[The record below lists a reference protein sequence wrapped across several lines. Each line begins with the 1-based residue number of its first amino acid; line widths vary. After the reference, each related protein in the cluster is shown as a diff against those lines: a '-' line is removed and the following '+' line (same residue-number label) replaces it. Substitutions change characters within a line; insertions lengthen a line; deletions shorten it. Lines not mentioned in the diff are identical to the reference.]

1 MAEPF
6 SVMIFKVLLAILLVE
21 MFENEHTLRRFMT
34 EKAEGEFHDRYE
46 RALEQ
51 VRSEFGRKYAMVIG
65 GREVRT
71 SETIRHSSPIDTR
84 LVLGYL
90 PSGGSQHARQAIAAA
105 KKAFESW
112 GTTSYRERVKV
123 CRAAADIMSQR
134 KFELAAWISYENGKN
149 RYEAMGDIDE
159 AIDFV
164 RYYAEEMERNNGFET
179 MMESAQPNERS
190 RSVMKPYGVW
200 GVIAPFNFPAAILVG
215 MSTGAIIT
223 GNTVVVKPSSN
234 TPIIAWKFAEI
245 FKQAGLPDGVFNLVI
260 GSGSKVG
267 GELVSNKNVAGIVF
281 TGSREV
287 GYGMAKE
294 FSISR
299 PKPLIAELGG
309 KNPAIVTESADI
321 NKAVD
326 GVLKAAF
333 GYSGQKCSACS
344 RVYVHK
350 KVRDEFLSRL
360 AEKAK
365 SLPVGNPLDSNT
377 FVGPLAN
384 EDAYKKY
391 QKYMR
396 VAAKDGRVLAGGS
409 IKKDGEL
416 KHGYYVEP
424 TIVAGLPKNHRLFR
438 EEMFAPILCVADY
451 DKFDDAIELANDVDY
466 GLTAGIFSGNQE
478 EVKKFLDCIEAGV
491 VYVNRQAS
499 ATTGA
504 MVGCQPFGGW
514 KDSGTTGKGTGG
526 PHYLAQFMREQSQT
540 IAE

>member
-1 MAEPF
+1 
-6 SVMIFKVLLAILLVE
+6 
-21 MFENEHTLRRFMT
+21 MFENEHTVRRFMT
-34 EKAEGEFHDRYE
+34 ERAEGQFHDRYE

-51 VRSEFGRKYAMVIG
+51 VRSEFGRKYSMIIG

-71 SETIRHSSPIDTR
+71 PITSAQISPIDTR
-84 LVLGYL
+84 IVLGHL
-90 PSGGSQHARQAIAAA
+90 PVGSASHVRQAVAAA

-112 GTTSYRERVKV
+112 GRTSYQERVRI
-123 CRAAADIMSQR
+123 CRSAADIMSQR

-149 RYEAMGDIDE
+149 RYEAIADVDE
-159 AIDFV
+159 AVDFL
-164 RYYAEEMERNNGFET
+164 RYYAEEIEKYKGFET
-179 MMESAQPNERS
+179 AMKSAQPNEKS

-234 TPIIAWKFAEI
+234 TPIIACKLAEI

-260 GSGSKVG
+260 GPGGKVG
-267 GELVSNKNVAGIVF
+267 GEIVSNKDVSGIVF

-287 GYGMAKE
+287 GYSMAQE
-294 FSISR
+294 FSKTR
-299 PKPLIAELGG
+299 PRPLIAELGG
-309 KNPAIVTESADI
+309 KNPAVVTETADI
-321 NKAVD
+321 GKAVD

-350 KVRDEFLSRL
+350 KVKDEFLKKL
-360 AEKAK
+360 VEKTK
-365 SLPVGNPLDSNT
+365 NLPVGNPLDPNT

-391 QKYMR
+391 QQYIR
-396 VAAKDGRVLAGGS
+396 IADRDGKVLVGGS
-409 IKKDGEL
+409 ARKDSEL
-416 KHGYYVEP
+416 KHGFYVQP
-424 TIVAGLPKNHRLFR
+424 TIVTGLPKKHRLFK
-438 EEMFAPILCVADY
+438 EELFVPILCVADY
-451 DKFDDAIELANDVDY
+451 DKFNDAIKLANEADY
-466 GLTAGIFSGNQE
+466 GLTAGIFSGKQE
-478 EVKKFLDCIEAGV
+478 EITEFLDCIEAGV

-514 KDSGTTGKGTGG
+514 KDSGTTGRGTGG
-526 PHYLAQFMREQSQT
+526 PHYLTQFMHEQSQT